1 MVKHKIMSLVL
12 ASLLAVSYPVSA
24 FAAESG
30 NATGVNSQSRTSEAA
45 SAEAGAENTNVT
57 EVKHLS
63 LEEAIKIMTT
73 SGTRAETAEL
83 NKESDTA
90 IANGYSENYKT
101 ISDGLDTIKTANSQS
116 VSAQQI
122 LMQYHLDP
130 SNATNLVLA
139 STVANVTNQTIAN
152 SITAARDAG
161 VSYTN
166 KNIMKERRDFARKYA
181 DDNYKADINQI
192 EKDTINIYNTVLL
205 AEENYKIAQDNL
217 AAQKKTLQNVTAKKN
232 AGVLSKKDVLEAQSA
247 VTDAESDVRSAKTKM
262 DYAHMSFN
270 FLLGF
275 DPMQEVVLTD
285 KLTKTDDEVADV
297 NTAVKNALANRNEIK
312 GADFAESIYKILAG
326 SVSAYP
332 KSSSTRMTA
341 DINYK
346 NAQKTA
352 KDARAQI
359 EIDVRNKAAVVSDKK
374 AELDAAIA
382 LQEYASEGLR
392 LVQLT
397 YEEGISTPDE
407 LLAMQV
413 KVYQSNLNVANTTAA
428 YNLAV
433 IEYNEAQG
441 VGTMRIPL

>member
-1 MVKHKIMSLVL
+1 MIRHKIISLVM

-24 FAAESG
+24 FAAESV
-30 NATGVNSQSRTSEAA
+30 NTADNETVKTGDD
-45 SAEAGAENTNVT
+45 AGAKSTAAQ
-57 EVKHLS
+57 EVKRLS

-73 SGTRAETAEL
+73 SGTRAETAQL
-83 NKESDTA
+83 HKESDTA
-90 IANGYSENYKT
+90 VANGYSENYKN
-101 ISDGLDTIKTANSQS
+101 ISDGLDTIKMANSQS

-139 STVANVTNQTIAN
+139 STVANVTNQTITN
-152 SITAARDAG
+152 SITAARESG

-192 EKDTINIYNTVLL
+192 EKDTVNIYNTVLL
-205 AEENYKIAQDNL
+205 AEENYKIASDNL
-217 AAQKKTLQNVTAKKN
+217 AAQTRILQNVTAKKN
-232 AGVLSKKDVLEAQSA
+232 VGILSKKDVLEAQTA
-247 VTDAESDVRSAKTKM
+247 VTDAESDVRNARTKM

-285 KLTKTDDEVADV
+285 KLEISDAVTADV

-312 GADFAESIYKILAG
+312 GADFAEKIYEILAG

-332 KSSSTRMTA
+332 KSSSTRMSA

-374 AELDAAIA
+374 AELDAALS

-397 YEEGISTPDE
+397 YEEGLSTPDE

-413 KVYQSNLNVANTTAA
+413 KVYQSNLNVANATSA
-428 YNLAV
+428 YNIAV
-433 IEYNEAQG
+433 IEYNEAQS